1 MNNYI
6 DDIPQ
11 ATATHAFYWTYF
23 SPERRGEMERQN
35 YADAIE
41 QFRKHL
47 EKYLTGENAARIPEE
62 LERFRQGLKTRT
74 LAYLH
79 SHSSCASSVITGGSN
94 FPVARMM
101 KRSRWADAKAK
112 EMLDFVERAKK
123 SVKRRYY
130 NDPHAPI
137 KSSDADAVERLEA
150 KITSCKEM
158 QETMKAANAIIRKAK
173 GNKEQAIA
181 GLIKMGLSDHTA
193 NKILTPDCCG
203 RIGFPSYLLSN
214 NLAEIKRLESRLLKV
229 KRAQET
235 APEET
240 ETESGIRIE
249 KCPQDNRIRIYFP
262 GKPEEE
268 IRSLLKA
275 HGFRWSPRL
284 QVWQAFINWRTEQ
297 FVKEQFTE

>member
-41 QFRKHL
+41 QFRKYL

-62 LERFRQGLKTRT
+62 LERFREGLKTRT

-79 SHSSCASSVITGGSN
+79 SHSNCASSVITGGSN

-158 QETMKAANAIIRKAK
+158 QETMKAANAVIRKAK

-181 GLIKMGLSDHTA
+181 GLIKMGLGDHTA
-193 NKILTPDCCG
+193 NKILTPDFCG

-214 NLAEIKRLESRLLKV
+214 NLAEIKRLEGRLLKV

-262 GKPEEE
+262 GKPEKE

-284 QVWQAFINWRTEQ
+284 GAWQAYINYHTERFI
-297 FVKEQFTE
+297 KEQFRE

>member
-41 QFRKHL
+41 QFRKYL

-62 LERFRQGLKTRT
+62 LERFREGLKTRT

-79 SHSSCASSVITGGSN
+79 SHSNCASSVITGGSN

-158 QETMKAANAIIRKAK
+158 QETMKAANAVIRKAK

-181 GLIKMGLSDHTA
+181 ELIKMGLGDHTA
-193 NKILTPDCCG
+193 NKILTPDFCG

-214 NLAEIKRLESRLLKV
+214 NLAEIKRLEGRLLKV

-284 QVWQAFINWRTEQ
+284 GAWQAYINYHTERFI
-297 FVKEQFTE
+297 KEQFRE

>member
-11 ATATHAFYWTYF
+11 ATATNAFYWTYF

-41 QFRKHL
+41 QFRKYL

-62 LERFRQGLKTRT
+62 LERFREGLKTRT

-79 SHSSCASSVITGGSN
+79 SHSNCASSVITGGSN

-150 KITSCKEM
+150 KIASCKKM
-158 QETMKAANAIIRKAK
+158 QETMKAANAVIRKAK

-193 NKILTPDCCG
+193 NKILTPNCCG

-214 NLAEIKRLESRLLKV
+214 NLAEIKRLEGRLLKV
-229 KRAQET
+229 KKAQET

-240 ETESGIRIE
+240 ETASGIRIE

-268 IRSLLKA
+268 VRSLLKA

-297 FVKEQFTE
+297 FAKEQFTE